1 APQRG
6 DRITPTHYQW
16 TTFALADGK
25 QLAQQQVA
33 GGAIPGALLA
43 AGPNPGEAVHGD
55 RAHTVVTDM
64 RIGAPAYTAPF
75 HAVQCFDRDGL
86 VVYAPKE
93 RGVDVRRI
101 DAEQLAAGEKE
112 LAEIFGPR
120 PEPEKADRSAVKVPS
135 APKAWE
141 VPIDAPPANVPALV
155 ASYTVKYGAD
165 FVMPWT
171 GGSAMSAVIIRKV
184 DTPRDRYALQWQRV
198 DLTTGKGD
206 EPVPL
211 GPSILP
217 PGQVPAAAGS
227 GSIIADQTFDG
238 SRLAMRDA
246 ANAGRIDI
254 WDKSGKRLHGFLPY
268 GSNGSVDALF
278 WTSDTRLITV

>member
-1 APQRG
+1 
-6 DRITPTHYQW
+6 
-16 TTFALADGK
+16 
-25 QLAQQQVA
+25 
-33 GGAIPGALLA
+33 
-43 AGPNPGEAVHGD
+43 
-55 RAHTVVTDM
+55 
-64 RIGAPAYTAPF
+64 
-75 HAVQCFDRDGL
+75 
-86 VVYAPKE
+86 
-93 RGVDVRRI
+93 
-101 DAEQLAAGEKE
+101 EQLAAGEKE

-120 PEPEKADRSAVKVPS
+120 PEPGKADRSAVKVPS
-135 APKAWE
+135 APKAGE
-141 VPIDAPPANVPALV
+141 GPIDAPPANLPAPV
-155 ASYTVKYGAD
+155 ASYTGKDGAD
-165 FVMPWT
+165 FLMPRT
-171 GGSAMSAVIIRKV
+171 GGSAMSPASLRQAGTPAVIIRKV
-184 DTPRDRYALQWQRV
+184 DPPRDRYALQWQRV

-211 GPSILP
+211 WPSILP

-278 WTSDTRLITV
+278 WTSDTRLITVGGGKVTGWEIPGPKAVF